1 MHKSVQAT
9 ASRGKT
15 SKPLVAFAKRNS
27 SQLARF
33 VISLHFDFEVLLM
46 FDQIRSTLDKV
57 GIALTSLCAIHCILL
72 PVILP
77 LLPLIGLTATH
88 NHALER
94 TLLLIT
100 MVLGFI
106 TLFVGFHKYHR
117 KLYPFYSLFL
127 GGFIYWQK
135 DLLGHDYEHY
145 VLIVGASF
153 VVLAHILNLRL
164 CNHCN
169 SCEAH

>member
-1 MHKSVQAT
+1 MIRRCFVDDVVPIIVAT
-9 ASRGKT
+9 
-15 SKPLVAFAKRNS
+15 LWWNS
-27 SQLARF
+27 SQLVGF
-33 VISLHFDFEVLLM
+33 VISSHFYCGVADM
-46 FDQIRSTLDKV
+46 FDQIRSALDKV

-72 PVILP
+72 PVLLP
-77 LLPLIGLTATH
+77 LLPLVGLTATH

-135 DLLGHDYEHY
+135 DLLGHEYEHY
-145 VLIVGASF
+145 VLIVGAAF
-153 VVLAHILNLRL
+153 VVLAHVLNLRL
-164 CNHCN
+164 CNHCH
-169 SCEAH
+169 SCETH